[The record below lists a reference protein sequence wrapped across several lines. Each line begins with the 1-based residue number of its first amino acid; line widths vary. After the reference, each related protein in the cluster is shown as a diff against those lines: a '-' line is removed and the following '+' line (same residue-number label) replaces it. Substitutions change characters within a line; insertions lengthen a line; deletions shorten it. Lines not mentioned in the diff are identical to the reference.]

1 MNKNENLIGY
11 SLALFSVAKEE
22 DKVKEYF
29 DDAKILLAIFSTPD
43 YLSFSKLISLRNIP
57 QAKKEEI
64 LTTTFKNLDKYFLN
78 FLKLISSKNK
88 FHHIRNIIS
97 LFVNYCSN
105 YLKIKE
111 GIVYSSSPLSPS
123 NLKKIENKLSEQY
136 DCNVSLKNLLD
147 KELISGIKIFLD
159 NTIIENSVISDLEQI
174 KNALKGER
182 KWD

>member
-11 SLALFSVAKEE
+11 SLALFSIAKEE
-22 DKVKEYF
+22 NKVKEYF
-29 DDAKILLAIFSTPD
+29 DDAKILLNLFSTPD
-43 YLSFSKLISLRNIP
+43 YHEFAKIISLRNVP
-57 QAKKEEI
+57 QTKKEEI
-64 LTTTFKNLDKYFLN
+64 INNTFKNLDKYFLN

-88 FHHIRNIIS
+88 FHHIRNIIN
-97 LFVNYCSN
+97 LFVNYCGN

-111 GIVYSSSPLSPS
+111 GIVYSSSLLTPA
-123 NLKKIENKLSEQY
+123 NLKRIENKLSEEY
-136 DCNVSLKNLLD
+136 DCKISLKNLQD

-174 KNALKGER
+174 RNLLKGER